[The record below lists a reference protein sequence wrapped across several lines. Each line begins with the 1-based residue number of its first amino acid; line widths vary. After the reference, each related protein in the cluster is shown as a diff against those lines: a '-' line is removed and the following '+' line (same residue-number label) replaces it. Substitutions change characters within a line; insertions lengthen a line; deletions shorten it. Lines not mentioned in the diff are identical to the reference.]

1 MLINL
6 FIGLLLSH
14 ANHQELFVNR
24 ATLFGAIW
32 LDCRGAMNWLTMLLL
47 DFLKKLVCKV
57 LRIVEPLATLATTDA
72 KLKSWLIA
80 ENSGI
85 ICNDTERRVVVAM
98 LGLLFLNWVVID
110 KSFLYRNHTL
120 FNLLDSGGFHGGN
133 WWVFGAC
140 GAKSSSFSF
149 RCESRT

>member
-1 MLINL
+1 
-6 FIGLLLSH
+6 
-14 ANHQELFVNR
+14 
-24 ATLFGAIW
+24 
-32 LDCRGAMNWLTMLLL
+32 MNWLTMLLL

-98 LGLLFLNWVVID
+98 LGLLFLN
-110 KSFLYRNHTL
+110 
-120 FNLLDSGGFHGGN
+120 
-133 WWVFGAC
+133 
-140 GAKSSSFSF
+140 
-149 RCESRT
+149 